1 MVKMQSTHTAKTP
14 EKLVRLVDVPRAVP
28 WLANRPNGQQP
39 ISVAT
44 LYRWASRGL
53 RGVRLA
59 TWAQGAT
66 LCTTERALLEF
77 MEKLALGRSPTPAD
91 LEPAGV

>member
-1 MVKMQSTHTAKTP
+1 MQSTHTAKTP
-14 EKLVRLVDVPRAVP
+14 EKLVRLVDVPALP
-28 WLANRPNGQQP
+28 WLADRPNGQP

-91 LEPAGV
+91 LEAAGV